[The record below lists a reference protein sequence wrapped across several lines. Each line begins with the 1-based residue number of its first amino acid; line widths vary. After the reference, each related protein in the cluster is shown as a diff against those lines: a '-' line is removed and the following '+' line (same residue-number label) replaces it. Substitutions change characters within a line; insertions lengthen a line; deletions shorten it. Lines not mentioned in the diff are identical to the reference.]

1 MSRPYRIQDGE
12 AWLKKAAPLK
22 QPLAATV
29 THKGKRVAR
38 LYGEHRSIL
47 EQRVNRFVEM
57 VGYRSAEVSIA

>member
-1 MSRPYRIQDGE
+1 MSRPYKIEDGQV
-12 AWLKKAAPLK
+12 WLNRAAPLK
-22 QPLAATV
+22 QPLTATV

-47 EQRVNRFVEM
+47 EQRVSRFVEM